1 MANNDKKRKIIVFN
15 DDDHKVKS
23 KIQRL
28 SDKFYFARDYDPPVW
43 DPANDEEFEPDE
55 TIMFYGQR
63 RDGKSTLARWLAL
76 TLRRFYPL
84 VYVFSG
90 TAFNNFW
97 QQVLPEQKVILV
109 RLETKDS
116 RKETLNEPCDRLLE
130 LNARRVTLWKQAK
143 SGGEATGNPLLLT
156 IGEDIVTNDTIRECA
171 AATRIMLNGRWHGI
185 PSWILSQVWVGL
197 TPNQR
202 KNLDRVILF
211 KATDANVEDWVMTTY
226 GAHVVDMYRRVTD
239 EPFTAFVIVNKSRI
253 NGPRFFKVK
262 ADVDWVQNMIARN
275 VVLGNKRCWQGCDV
289 EEQKQRLPEV
299 KLDGRKLKR
308 HFNETVGVRDEKPE
322 EDEEEIQ
329 SVQPTEAQ
337 VEQDPSE
344 LEVFRTF

>member
-1 MANNDKKRKIIVFN
+1 MEGETKKRKADAIVFDQN
-15 DDDHKVKS
+15 DHKVKS
-23 KIQRL
+23 KVQRL
-28 SDKFYFARDYDPPVW
+28 SDKFYFDKTYDPPVW
-43 DPANDEEFEPDE
+43 DPVNDDDFEPDE

-76 TLRRFYPL
+76 KMRRYYPL

-97 QQVLPEQKVILV
+97 QQVLPDHKVILV
-109 RLETKDS
+109 QFEDPDVLKR
-116 RKETLNEPCDRLLE
+116 TLNEPCDKLLD
-130 LNARRVTLWKQAK
+130 LNEKRVTLWKQAK
-143 SGGEATGNPLLLT
+143 ANGEATGNPLALT
-156 IGEDIVTNDTIRECA
+156 IGEDIVTNETIRKCP
-171 AATRIMLNGRWHGI
+171 AATRIMLNGRHHGI

-239 EPFTAFVIVNKSRI
+239 EPFTAFVIVNKSRV

-262 ADVDWVQNMIARN
+262 ADVDWVQNMISRN
-275 VVLGNKRCWQGCDV
+275 VVLGNKRCWANCDV
-289 EEQKQRLPEV
+289 VEQKARLPEV
-299 KLDGRKLKR
+299 KLDGRKLR
-308 HFNETVGVRDEKPE
+308 SHFNEVVGVK
-322 EDEEEIQ
+322 DEESDDDEIQ
-329 SVQPTEAQ
+329 LVEPTVVEEAPTE
-337 VEQDPSE
+337 VV
-344 LEVFRTF
+344 EVFRSW